1 MDKLEQFWKIVH
13 EVWTQGWAGVDI
25 GKLLTALGILVVF
38 LLLRRLFTKF
48 ILDRLQ
54 SLTAKTETT
63 IDDHSLKALNKPV
76 SFVPIVMGLFFA
88 LEYLELK
95 GPLAVFSNH
104 LLKSLIVVVIFWAVF
119 NMIQP
124 LSLFLKRMEEIFT
137 TPVVVWFV
145 KTIKGA
151 VVFVGAATVLE
162 IWGIEIGPIIAGL
175 GLFGVAV
182 ALGAQ
187 DLFKNLISGLLILV
201 ERRFSVGD
209 WIRVDGVVEGTVE
222 NINFRSTL
230 VRRFDQA
237 PVFGPNHKLA
247 DNAVTNFSAMMHRRI
262 FWAIGLEYRTTIDQL
277 RTVRN
282 EIEEYILEN
291 PDFVNPPKAP
301 LFVRVDKF
309 NNSSIDLMLYCFT
322 ETTVWGDWLKIKEAL
337 ALKVKEVVEK
347 AGCAFAFPSTSLY
360 VEALPE
366 DRPEI
371 FTAPQEKEKQKQ
383 S

>member
-237 PVFGPNHKLA
+237 PVFVPNQKLA

>member
-237 PVFGPNHKLA
+237 PVFVPNQKLA

-366 DRPEI
+366 DKPEI

>member
-1 MDKLEQFWKIVH
+1 
-13 EVWTQGWAGVDI
+13 
-25 GKLLTALGILVVF
+25 VVF
-38 LLLRRLFTKF
+38 LLLHRLFTKF

-237 PVFGPNHKLA
+237 PVFVPNQKLA